1 MIIRVAGNT
10 AVQRAGPW
18 EGEAP
23 ADPTSSHGDGR
34 AKFVLAN
41 GIVHLSEPGF
51 DTNLGGGGSRRP
63 NVIA

>member
-10 AVQRAGPW
+10 AVQKAGPW

-23 ADPTSSHGDGR
+23 AYPTSLHSDGR

-41 GIVHLSEPGF
+41 GIVHL
-51 DTNLGGGGSRRP
+51 L
-63 NVIA
+63 